1 MAVPR
6 ADLSAASKAAAEDL
20 ADAVRQKVAAHPGG
34 GSVEAALALRGESR
48 GARLSRLFELVS
60 GSVAERMARV
70 LEVMDTLRRELPD
83 VVARLPLKLSHLG
96 FASLEALVQYLGEA
110 LFWMETGA
118 ASRAEFVS
126 GIKGWRWNLVGRL
139 LFERLVKFH
148 PQLDALFRGLASD
161 VVDVVN
167 REVRARPRALVD
179 IEGRPRT
186 ATATFGKPEKV
197 LEFRLV
203 GADGVERAFTDFGF
217 ISRSREGWWAIL
229 PIEIK
234 MPSALARV
242 AQQFSEFL
250 ERLVAGQEVIAIVER
265 DGVLVRETVKPE
277 KLLFLRDQPTQVAV
291 APISTR
297 AAERLA
303 SKAVAS
309 KDVGS
314 IVELEPRTSESRQVQ
329 YYRIR
334 LLVLREWLEAL
345 VRPLTDPPKR

>member
-1 MAVPR
+1 MAVPK
-6 ADLSAASKAAAEDL
+6 ADLAAASKAASEDL
-20 ADAVRQKVAAHPGG
+20 AAAVRKKVSAHPAG
-34 GSVEAALALRGESR
+34 GSVEAALAMRGESR
-48 GARLSRLFELVS
+48 GARLTRLFELVS
-60 GSVAERMARV
+60 GDVPQRMARV

-83 VVARLPLKLSHLG
+83 VLARLPLKLSHLG
-96 FASLEALVQYLGEA
+96 FGSLEALVQYFAEA
-110 LFWMETGA
+110 LFWMETSA
-118 ASRAEFVS
+118 ASRAEFLS
-126 GIKGWRWNLVGRL
+126 GLKGWRWNLVGRL

-148 PQLDALFRGLASD
+148 PQLDALFRRLAGD
-161 VVDVVN
+161 VIDLIN
-167 REVRARPRALVD
+167 GELRTRPRALVD
-179 IEGRPRT
+179 VEGRPRT
-186 ATATFGKPEKV
+186 ATATFGKPLKV
-197 LEFRLV
+197 LEFRLI

-217 ISRSREGWWAIL
+217 LTVNREGWWAIL

-250 ERLVAGQEVIAIVER
+250 QRLVVGQELIAVIEQ
-265 DGVLVRETVKPE
+265 DGALVRQPVKTE

-303 SKAVAS
+303 TKALAS
-309 KDVGS
+309 KDVAS
-314 IVELEPRTSESRQVQ
+314 IVEMEPRASRSRQVQ